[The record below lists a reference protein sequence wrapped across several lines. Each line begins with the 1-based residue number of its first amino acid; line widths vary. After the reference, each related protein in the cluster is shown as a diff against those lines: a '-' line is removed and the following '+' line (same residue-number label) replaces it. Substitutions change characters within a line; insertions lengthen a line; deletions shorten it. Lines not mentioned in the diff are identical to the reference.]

1 MANARIGDSPWGF
14 ALGVAQI
21 LAILDNNM
29 LVFPTQNSHI
39 GGNAQRDGP
48 TQMFSRCLMLNS
60 SPPCSWLTQFI
71 VESFDY
77 DKCQVWLN
85 HSEKNIKSCKIGRVH
100 NRCLP

>member
-1 MANARIGDSPWGF
+1 MANARIGGSPWGF

-39 GGNAQRDGP
+39 GGNAKRDGP
-48 TQMFSRCLMLNS
+48 TQMFSRRLMLNS
-60 SPPCSWLTQFI
+60 SPPCSFI

-77 DKCQVWLN
+77 DKCQVSLN
-85 HSEKNIKSCKIGRVH
+85 HSEKNIKSCKVGSVH
-100 NRCLP
+100 NRCLL

>member
-1 MANARIGDSPWGF
+1 MANARIGGSPWGF

-21 LAILDNNM
+21 LVFLDTNM
-29 LVFPTQNSHI
+29 VVSPTQNSQL
-39 GGNAQRDGP
+39 GGVAQRDGP
-48 TQMFSRCLMLNS
+48 TQIFSRGLMLNS
-60 SPPCSWLTQFI
+60 SPPCSFI

-85 HSEKNIKSCKIGRVH
+85 YSEKNIKSCKVGSVH